1 MAHYSVFTPTAHQA
15 ETLRYSTNVD
25 HFWPEGQFPWLIWLV
40 FWFLCLCQNHPGLS
54 TLGVCTAVDVGKC
67 MMNKRVWVCVVCV
80 CPCVC
85 ERVLERSFSHSVKP
99 IIMAWLW
106 AKCIFAVD
114 LHTVQ
119 THTSDL
125 NDLSWKNVGVIIFI
139 NLFLCYQVP
148 SLLYT
153 YWNLIT
159 VDILIYSLNY
169 HHLKAQLLSP
179 WSNSSNSILGI
190 YLPVAVTKAMHIK
203 KLTHSDSLLKKK
215 HHGGVFPLYAR
226 RNSYSSLCFQG
237 SFSTS
242 C

>member
-40 FWFLCLCQNHPGLS
+40 FWFVCLCQNHPGLS

-67 MMNKRVWVCVVCV
+67 MMNKRVCVCCVCVYVCV
-80 CPCVC
+80 RARTGKFFFTFC
-85 ERVLERSFSHSVKP
+85 ETDNYGLTLSQMHICCRFTYILY
-99 IIMAWLW
+99 
-106 AKCIFAVD
+106 
-114 LHTVQ
+114 
-119 THTSDL
+119 THTHTHISDL

-169 HHLKAQLLSP
+169 HDFKAQLLSP
-179 WSNSSNSILGI
+179 WSNSSNSILSI

-203 KLTHSDSLLKKK
+203 IILSNYVFRFIVKKETQW
-215 HHGGVFPLYAR
+215 R
-226 RNSYSSLCFQG
+226 
-237 SFSTS
+237 SFSPICS
-242 C
+242 